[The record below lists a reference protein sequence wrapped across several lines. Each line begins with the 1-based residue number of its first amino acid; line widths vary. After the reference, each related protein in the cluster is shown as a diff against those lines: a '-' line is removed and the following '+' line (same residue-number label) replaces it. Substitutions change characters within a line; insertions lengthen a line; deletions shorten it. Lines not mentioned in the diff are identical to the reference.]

1 MRRRKTCAQK
11 RGRGRVGLVHAFT
24 HSRFASFSP
33 IKIHRPRRLRKIPQS
48 HRQAPHAPRNLAQ
61 STPSDPAGSPAP
73 TVGRH
78 VPASRLPG
86 VLYPTSTPAFFP
98 RRRPDESLVRQATS
112 PPSQHRR
119 LEGFVS
125 SSVAGRLFVDRIRS
139 VIILVAV
146 RCISS
151 EI

>member
-1 MRRRKTCAQK
+1 VVYLSSEAE
-11 RGRGRVGLVHAFT
+11 AASDSFT

-33 IKIHRPRRLRKIPQS
+33 IKIHRPPPPPQNSPIPPPGS
-48 HRQAPHAPRNLAQ
+48 ARA
-61 STPSDPAGSPAP
+61 SEPSPVDSFRSGGIAGSYPR
-73 TVGRH
+73 RH

-86 VLYPTSTPAFFP
+86 VLYPTSTPAIFP
-98 RRRPDESLVRQATS
+98 RRRPDESLGRQATS

-125 SSVAGRLFVDRIRS
+125 SSIADSRSPVAGRLFVDRIGS